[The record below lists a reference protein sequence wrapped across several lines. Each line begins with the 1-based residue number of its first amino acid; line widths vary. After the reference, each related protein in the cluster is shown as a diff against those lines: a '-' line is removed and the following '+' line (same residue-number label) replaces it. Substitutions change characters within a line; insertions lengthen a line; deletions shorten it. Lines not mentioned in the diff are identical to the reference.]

1 MKTPVWSVK
10 AAQPRNDYTILLK
23 FADGT
28 KRIYDAKQLL
38 DDSLYARL
46 NDLDFF
52 MKAHAK
58 YGSVV
63 WTDNLDIAPEHLYEC
78 SKIIE

>member
-10 AAQPRNDYTILLK
+10 TAQPRNDYTILLS

-38 DDSLYARL
+38 DDSLYVRL
-46 NDLDFF
+46 NDLNFF
-52 MKAHAK
+52 MQAHVE

-63 WTDNLDIAPEHLYEC
+63 WTENLDIAPEHLYEC
-78 SKIIE
+78 STIVG